1 MKDMEKIITGI
12 LIIAFFGWLIMDNCC
27 TEKEGCV
34 ADCTK
39 ECCDDSECG
48 ADCAKAC
55 CLGCK
60 ATDGDAKCK
69 KDHSCCV
76 EDNGNDSTDVTGLDT
91 GTGVKKIILKKMD
104 GSGDDSLDDNGDLM
118 YLEE

>member
-27 TEKEGCV
+27 SDGKSCAGDLAE
-34 ADCTK
+34 
-39 ECCDDSECG
+39 SEETQCG
-48 ADCAKAC
+48 EDCAKAC

-69 KDHSCCV
+69 EGHSCCDLV
-76 EDNGNDSTDVTGLDT
+76 SEKIEDNENDSTDVT
-91 GTGVKKIILKKMD
+91 
-104 GSGDDSLDDNGDLM
+104 DSTEADETLTEEDNTEEKLDDGEEGDGK
-118 YLEE
+118 E

>member
-1 MKDMEKIITGI
+1 MEKIITGI
-12 LIIAFFGWLIMDNCC
+12 LIIAFFGWPAMDNCC

-69 KDHSCCV
+69 EGHSCCAVSEKV
-76 EDNGNDSTDVTGLDT
+76 EDNENDSTDVT
-91 GTGVKKIILKKMD
+91 
-104 GSGDDSLDDNGDLM
+104 DSTEADETLTEEDNIEESDIFDVDLQDIR
-118 YLEE
+118 

>member
-27 TEKEGCV
+27 SDGKSGDLAE
-34 ADCTK
+34 
-39 ECCDDSECG
+39 SEETQCG

-55 CLGCK
+55 CLGCH
-60 ATDGDAKCK
+60 ATEGEVACLEN
-69 KDHSCCV
+69 HSCCV

-91 GTGVKKIILKKMD
+91 GTGVKKITLKTMD
-104 GSGDDSLDDNGDLM
+104 GNDSLDDNGDLM